1 MSRLRSKIIKGGNM
15 VKKSKRF
22 AALFLSAFLVFNS
35 AWGSYN
41 KSYAFALELIT
52 GVTTPTIG
60 EVVAAL
66 LLTCGVTAGSY
77 EYYENGAALQA
88 WGDDMNEKMWA
99 AFQEHAE
106 DKELSYQEYSQWL
119 TNAASGVLDT
129 TSEFWDNLKWFVGEL
144 YNSKTVSDDITTYD
158 YQSLVSGYNIIT
170 TIDGDSSGYLRYFTN
185 TSQQLDI
192 SNAMVEYPYLTWV
205 DYCDEMYIYVF
216 LTSEPV
222 VFQLY
227 VGKYEGTEK
236 TRLLPYGTYDGFM
249 RCLTIGKNGYSDSYS
264 GTKNG
269 STTKDLGI
277 KNTLYYGDSPNAH
290 CNYVPQIY
298 YNGALYDPSY
308 DLPEVK
314 DDYTR
319 VGGASDVFDRDNSLD
334 NYDLV
339 GGLGLTGDVAIDWP
353 GLLGLDGVADD
364 AETWADVLAGVIAGV
379 VAGELDWTDV
389 MDGLGVVPVDVATDK
404 VIGNEGVTDEDVS
417 KDEADES
424 TTISADY
431 TIQGLEKLFPFCLPF
446 DLIHFFN
453 VLSAEPEAPCF
464 TIPVPY
470 MTASGMTTYD
480 VEIDLSKFDS
490 VAQLLRTMELLVFII
505 GLIMITRDKM
515 IKG

>member
-1 MSRLRSKIIKGGNM
+1 VLKLKR
-15 VKKSKRF
+15 SKRF

-41 KSYAFALELIT
+41 KSYAFALELVT
-52 GVTTPTIG
+52 GVTAPTIG

-99 AFQEHAE
+99 AFQEHAD
-106 DKELSYQEYSQWL
+106 DKELSYQEYTQWL
-119 TNAASGVLDT
+119 TNASSGVLDT
-129 TSEFWDNLKWFVGEL
+129 TSEFWGDFKWFVGEL

-158 YQSLVSGYNIIT
+158 YQSLVSGNNIIT
-170 TIDGDSSGYLRYFTN
+170 KVDGDSSGYLRYFTN
-185 TSQQLDI
+185 SSQQLDI
-192 SNAMVEYPYLTWV
+192 SNAMVQFPYLTW
-205 DYCDEMYIYVF
+205 IYYADTYVWVF
-216 LTSEPV
+216 LTAKPLIL
-222 VFQLY
+222 QLS
-227 VGKYEGTEK
+227 VNDGIGISN
-236 TRLLPYGTYDGFM
+236 TRLIPYGKYDGFL
-249 RCLTIGKNGYSDSYS
+249 RCFTISNKSYS
-264 GTKNG
+264 GTSNG
-269 STTKDLGI
+269 STTTNMGI
-277 KNTLYYGDSPNAH
+277 KNWITYYEDSNIH
-290 CNYVPQIY
+290 CNYIPQIY

-314 DDYTR
+314 DDYTH